1 MEKLFRSSNKKF
13 YQNDSGRNPR
23 GPDGAVTTCRS
34 CGSRNHWVRDCPDKE
49 KREED
54 KEKAFLSLASLSPS
68 MLNECTGRGI
78 LDTACTKFVCGE
90 VRMLRYL
97 HKIAKFCQKMVNR
110 STTRSRIMFGDGS
123 TVKSLECV
131 TVPIQ
136 LADLVC
142 TLKVEVLPGNLLSIE
157 SMKRASIISNLKDN
171 TLTLPGSEAPLKLE
185 QTSTGH
191 LTVSLI
197 PPHQGTDHLALI
209 ANDGE
214 ISEKQ
219 VLKLYRQF
227 AHCHEKRLL
236 NLLKS
241 AGQEGKKLTKLVAS
255 VVSACGVCVKFGR
268 AKPRPV
274 VTMPLST
281 HFNGVVALDLHQLA
295 ENYYYLHII
304 DVFTRFSQ
312 AILITDKRAETIVA
326 MFNKV
331 WTLYLEYLMLFYL
344 TMAVSSIMTFLDRT
358 LNALISC

>member
-1 MEKLFRSSNKKF
+1 MFRSSNKKF
-13 YQNDSGRNPR
+13 YRNENGRNPR
-23 GPDGAVTTCRS
+23 GPDGAVTTCP
-34 CGSRNHWVRDCPDKE
+34 DCPDKE

-54 KEKAFLSLASLSPS
+54 EEKAFLSLASLSPS

-78 LDTACTKFVCGE
+78 LDTACTKTVCGE
-90 VRMLRYL
+90 VWKRRYL
-97 HKIAKFCQKMVNR
+97 HKIPKFCQKMVNR

-123 TVKSLECV
+123 TVKSLESV

-136 LADLVC
+136 LGDLVC
-142 TLKVEVLPGNLLSIE
+142 TLKVEVLPGNLPLLLSIE
-157 SMKRASIISNLKDN
+157 SMKRASNILNLKDN

-185 QTSTGH
+185 QASTGH

-197 PPHQGTDHLALI
+197 PSHPGNDHLALI

-219 VLKLYRQF
+219 VLKLHRQF

-241 AGQEGKKLTKLVAS
+241 AGQEGKELTKLVES
-255 VVSACGVCVKFGR
+255 IVSACGVCVKFGR

-312 AILITDKRAETIVA
+312 AILITELKRSLQCST
-326 MFNKV
+326 NYGP
-331 WTLYLEYLMLFYL
+331 LYLEPLMLFYL